1 MAKFP
6 ADTKD
11 SAAPPSAH
19 TQARILAE
27 ALPHMVVIT
36 GSVVTTVDIAAG
48 DRLDFVLEDVGE
60 VSLSAT

>member
-1 MAKFP
+1 
-6 ADTKD
+6 
-11 SAAPPSAH
+11 
-19 TQARILAE
+19 
-27 ALPHMVVIT
+27 MVVIT